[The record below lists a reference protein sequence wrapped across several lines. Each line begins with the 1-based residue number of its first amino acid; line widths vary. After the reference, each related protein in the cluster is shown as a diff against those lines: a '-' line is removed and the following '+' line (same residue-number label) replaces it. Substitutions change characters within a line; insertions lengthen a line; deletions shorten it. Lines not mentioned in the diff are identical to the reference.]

1 MLNLILV
8 AAAAS
13 LAAAQ
18 SYLPGTAPDKSEE
31 GQFGTNR
38 CGTTSSQNST
48 CQNLFINSA
57 DDFCIYA
64 PPTINTIGAAER
76 FTVSYCLRSGYGTRL
91 IPNGAIRGVHFVQT
105 PDYVQITGV
114 GDLTS
119 LNIRPGDGGGEM
131 DPHGADGKGNPIGAL
146 VFGSSFG
153 KEQQY
158 HEWTNFVGANLFCL
172 RACKDGPRA
181 KQFCGHIWD
190 EMGCYWNMPGNYA
203 AGAFDNCAGDSTEP
217 MGIYSSRGADGKMT
231 TTTWRQGQEP
241 TPAAHQPGA
250 TSKCTPLPSPS
261 NKPVGGGVFTP
272 PPPGSTT
279 TTSSS
284 VPTSTS
290 TATSSTGTSSSA
302 TSTGSTLTSGSTS
315 SSPSIS
321 NSGSPSPTE
330 STDGPAPTNPDNAA
344 ASARVGGT
352 VALVFAILLFM
363 I

>member
-1 MLNLILV
+1 MNFILV
-8 AAAAS
+8 ATAAS
-13 LAAAQ
+13 LAVAQ

-48 CQNLFINSA
+48 CQNLYINSA

-76 FTVSYCLRSGYGTRL
+76 FTVSYCTRSGRGTRL
-91 IPNGAIRGVHFVQT
+91 IPNGSIRGVHFVQT

-119 LNIRPGDGGGEM
+119 LNIRAGDGGGEM

-172 RACKDGPRA
+172 RACKDGARA

-231 TTTWRQGQEP
+231 TTTWRQGQQP

-250 TSKCTPLPSPS
+250 TSKCTPIPSPS

-279 TTSSS
+279 STSSSS
-284 VPTSTS
+284 VPTST
-290 TATSSTGTSSSA
+290 TTET
-302 TSTGSTLTSGSTS
+302 TSTSTS
-315 SSPSIS
+315 SSTSTTVTQSSGTTPSSTSTS
-321 NSGSPSPTE
+321 NLPGSSSPTE
-330 STDGPAPTNPDNAA
+330 TTDGPAPTNPDGA
-344 ASARVGGT
+344 AST
-352 VALVFAILLFM
+352 VRASNAGLLVLAAMLLM